1 MFKSLFKKLGLER
14 NSSDKQHL
22 SVDYAETFFDDIVG
36 YADIKKIFMQ
46 GIISKE
52 RFNIL
57 LAGPPGSA
65 KTLFLLACKDGL
77 DNVYFADNNST
88 GPGLIDYLFEHPET
102 EYLLIDEFEKLKK
115 PDQNALLNLAETGI
129 LVSTKVKKTM
139 SIQLKT
145 KIFATLNDFSK
156 LSNPMKDRF
165 YVLILPAYTEDEFH
179 TVVIKL
185 LTKTY
190 KKSPEIAA
198 YISFKTWHTWESQ
211 SVRDAIKLAKIT
223 GTTTSDDIEGQNRVK
238 KEVDLIVNTKLKYG
252 LNNILEDELPEKKRS
267 SKGSSTRRP
276 RTGNR

>member
-36 YADIKKIFMQ
+36 YADIK
-46 GIISKE
+46 
-52 RFNIL
+52 
-57 LAGPPGSA
+57 
-65 KTLFLLACKDGL
+65 
-77 DNVYFADNNST
+77 ST

-185 LTKTY
+185 LT
-190 KKSPEIAA
+190 
-198 YISFKTWHTWESQ
+198 
-211 SVRDAIKLAKIT
+211 
-223 GTTTSDDIEGQNRVK
+223 
-238 KEVDLIVNTKLKYG
+238 
-252 LNNILEDELPEKKRS
+252 
-267 SKGSSTRRP
+267 
-276 RTGNR
+276 